1 VIVLGL
7 TGSLAM
13 GKSTTACFFVEA
25 GVPLHDADAA
35 VHRLYGE
42 GGEAVAPI
50 EAAFPG
56 TTRDRKVDRERL
68 SARVIGDPAAMQR
81 LESIVHPLVR
91 RDEERFLRVAEAA
104 GAPVAVLDI
113 PLLFETGGDRRCDAV
128 VVVSAPPE
136 VQRARA
142 LARPGM
148 TEEKLAALLAKQ
160 MPDAE
165 KRARADFVV
174 DSSQSFESAR
184 AQVHVILKR
193 AAQLPQRRK

>member
-1 VIVLGL
+1 
-7 TGSLAM
+7 M

-104 GAPVAVLDI
+104 GAPVEVL
-113 PLLFETGGDRRCDAV
+113 
-128 VVVSAPPE
+128 
-136 VQRARA
+136 
-142 LARPGM
+142 
-148 TEEKLAALLAKQ
+148 
-160 MPDAE
+160 
-165 KRARADFVV
+165 
-174 DSSQSFESAR
+174 
-184 AQVHVILKR
+184 
-193 AAQLPQRRK
+193 

>member
-1 VIVLGL
+1 VLGL